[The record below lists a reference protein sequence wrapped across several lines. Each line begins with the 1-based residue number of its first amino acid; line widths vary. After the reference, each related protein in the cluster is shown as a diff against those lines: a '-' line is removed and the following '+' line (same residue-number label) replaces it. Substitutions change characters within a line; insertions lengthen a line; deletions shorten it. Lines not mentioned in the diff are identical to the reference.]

1 MAYKTKRFYRNNFG
15 LPGVVYIL
23 ENEGLRDGWVKIGC
37 STRSGKIRAFE
48 LNEDAGTGTPGS
60 FKCIYQHKTVDCGR
74 AEQEVFKILAK
85 LRRGKKGQE
94 FFEVPLG
101 LAKDTIE
108 KTCLQFDIAAAKA
121 NANAQKT
128 NLPSKVTINSTTQNY
143 RQPVNR
149 RPLNRNK
156 ISAKALPTISN
167 KTNKRTGIINNMKN
181 KLCEKC
187 GNHMM
192 LSMRLCPQCGNK
204 SFASSTPSVSLINS
218 VINYIK
224 RIF

>member
-1 MAYKTKRFYRNNFG
+1 M
-15 LPGVVYIL
+15 
-23 ENEGLRDGWVKIGC
+23 
-37 STRSGKIRAFE
+37 
-48 LNEDAGTGTPGS
+48 
-60 FKCIYQHKTVDCGR
+60 
-74 AEQEVFKILAK
+74 
-85 LRRGKKGQE
+85 
-94 FFEVPLG
+94 PLG

-108 KTCLQFDIAAAKA
+108 KTCRQFDIAASKANA

-128 NLPSKVTINSTTQNY
+128 DLPSKVTINSNAQNY
-143 RQPVNR
+143 RQPINR

-156 ISAKALPTISN
+156 ISAKALPTVSN
-167 KTNKRTGIINNMKN
+167 KTNKSTGIINNMKN

-204 SFASSTPSVSLINS
+204 SFASSIPSVSLINS